1 MTNKKLISV
10 SLAFGFS
17 AAVLLSMCG
26 FKSSCDEM
34 YHSLIRIRI
43 LANSDSKE
51 DQELKLAVRDAVL
64 ASSKEVLGE
73 AESYDEAVLIA
84 KSSLNEIK
92 ATALECVRENG
103 FDYDVSVAFKNE
115 FFDTRVYD
123 DFTLSAGNY
132 KTAVIYIGNGEG
144 KNWWCVMFPQV
155 CVGACSGRL
164 EDTLSKES
172 ANIAYEPDKYVIK
185 FKTVEI
191 FENIKKVLDF

>member
-1 MTNKKLISV
+1 MNSFMSWVGGKKAL
-10 SLAFGFS
+10 
-17 AAVLLSMCG
+17 
-26 FKSSCDEM
+26 
-34 YHSLIRIRI
+34 
-43 LANSDSKE
+43 
-51 DQELKLAVRDAVL
+51 RDAVL

-123 DFTLSAGNY
+123 DFTLPAGNY

-144 KNWWCVMFPQV
+144 KNWWCVMFPQM
-155 CVGACSGRL
+155 CLGCAMSPSAT
-164 EDTLSKES
+164 DTLLTDNER
-172 ANIAYEPDKYVIK
+172 VIISSSEKFGVK
-185 FKTVEI
+185 FKVVEWYYSLKTMI
-191 FENIKKVLDF
+191 SGWFDRV